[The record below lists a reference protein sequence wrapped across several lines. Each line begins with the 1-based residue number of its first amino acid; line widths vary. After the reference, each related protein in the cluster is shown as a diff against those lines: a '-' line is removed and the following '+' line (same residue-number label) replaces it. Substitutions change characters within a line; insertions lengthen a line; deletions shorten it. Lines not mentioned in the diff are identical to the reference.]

1 MNLNN
6 IHQYIEDNMG
16 HINIEDNRNVF
27 EAITS
32 DMFKNINGL
41 YENIM
46 VAYKQ
51 LMEKRDG
58 NSIQGK

>member
-1 MNLNN
+1 
-6 IHQYIEDNMG
+6 MG

-41 YENIM
+41 YQNIM